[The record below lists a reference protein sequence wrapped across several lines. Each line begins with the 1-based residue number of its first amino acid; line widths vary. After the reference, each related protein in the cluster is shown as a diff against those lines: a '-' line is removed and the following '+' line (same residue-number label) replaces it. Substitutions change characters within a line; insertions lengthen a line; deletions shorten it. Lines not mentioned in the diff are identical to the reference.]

1 VDMGDGISGN
11 INPFQVLI
19 GFESETD
26 ESNSVIVK
34 DKLSAHLQFLEE
46 FLKIA
51 TGGLQREE
59 ANLLLIYIRKLYKN
73 FNLNETTN
81 FTKLKTDEF
90 PRFQDLH
97 ELLETE
103 LNLPDKTQ
111 LETERIKGLLI
122 LLSRFVDG
130 GSDAIL

>member
-1 VDMGDGISGN
+1 MGDGISGN